1 MCFSLVLPLLMPHN
15 AAQVYMCYA
24 GWQDYVNRL
33 TDKVATELGV
43 SAEIPVQAQL
53 NKMTLYQTGDQFVAH
68 RNTEKAPGMFATMTI
83 VLPSLHTVGTYTNPT
98 LPLHGDTK
106 YCGKRTCIHTPS
118 THQLKLQP
126 MCKCCS
132 LARPRT

>member
-1 MCFSLVLPLLMPHN
+1 MGNFEKIALPIFVHHHGPTMN
-15 AAQVYMCYA
+15 AHQVYICCA

-53 NKMTLYQTGDQFVAH
+53 NKMTLYQTGDHFVAH

-83 VLPSLHTVGTYTNPT
+83 VLPSQHTVGTYTNPT
-98 LPLHGDTK
+98 LPLHDTT
-106 YCGKRTCIHTPS
+106 YCGKCTDSICPS
-118 THQLKLQP
+118 SHVQVQP
-126 MCKCCS
+126 AWLNLS
-132 LARPRT
+132 